1 MSNAEQ
7 INSVLSAWS
16 QSLVEWTA
24 ASCGTDSLSASNFP
38 QNCPRS
44 PVHFDVGTKVL
55 LRVDVSEEHSA
66 AYTTLLG
73 TGFNPAVNVPNER
86 FLPAEGYSQI
96 RDDDDDDDVEQTFN
110 DQNEHRGENVHKS
123 AKIIFLPVTIVE
135 HQWRNT
141 LVRT

>member
-7 INSVLSAWS
+7 INSVLSAWC

-24 ASCGTDSLSASNFP
+24 ASCGTASASTSDIS
-38 QNCPRS
+38 QNCPSS

-73 TGFNPAVNVPNER
+73 TALNAAESVPSER

-96 RDDDDDDDVEQTFN
+96 RDVDDDDDIEQTFN

-123 AKIIFLPVTIVE
+123 ARILFLPATIVE

-141 LVRT
+141 VST